1 MKTVDLTATAPHMFT
16 MQGDGVGYK
25 ANQTLVVDG
34 GKIIAVLDEQ
44 TAKAEY
50 TAEENLTLSH
60 HMILPGFID
69 AHMHTGSNILRGLA
83 QDTGYWM
90 MYGIQPFSLQQTK
103 EDYDVGSRVAMIEA
117 VKAGTTTLGD
127 YQKDMEERCVFL
139 SKIGARGVIT
149 QTIRDAVKRVYEPGE
164 LYEFSQE
171 DGPAKP
177 RGKPEAL

>member
-1 MKTVDLTATAPHMFT
+1 MKTVDLMATAPHMFT

-69 AHMHTGSNILRGLA
+69 AHMHTGSNSLRGLA
-83 QDTGYWM
+83 PVSYTHLDVYKRQ
-90 MYGIQPFSLQQTK
+90 LQHREK
-103 EDYDVGSRVAMIEA
+103 G
-117 VKAGTTTLGD
+117 
-127 YQKDMEERCVFL
+127 C
-139 SKIGARGVIT
+139 
-149 QTIRDAVKRVYEPGE
+149 
-164 LYEFSQE
+164 
-171 DGPAKP
+171 
-177 RGKPEAL
+177 

>member
-1 MKTVDLTATAPHMFT
+1 MKTVDLMATAPHMFT

-69 AHMHTGSNILRGLA
+69 ELLYLYSNI
-83 QDTGYWM
+83 
-90 MYGIQPFSLQQTK
+90 F
-103 EDYDVGSRVAMIEA
+103 
-117 VKAGTTTLGD
+117 TL
-127 YQKDMEERCVFL
+127 C
-139 SKIGARGVIT
+139 
-149 QTIRDAVKRVYEPGE
+149 
-164 LYEFSQE
+164 
-171 DGPAKP
+171 
-177 RGKPEAL
+177 